1 MPPILTY
8 KNPTSNPTTKS
19 TTKPSNFPT
28 KYPTTRPTKRPSK
41 PPTQAPT
48 KKQTDEPTVVQDPQT
63 DETMQPTNLGKSVI
77 SFHESF
83 FKIFKMLEF
92 LKKSPF
98 YEKEEPEEEK
108 VSFSNTLPTLPPAS
122 EDKAS
127 ESIQSPTTGSPTNHV
142 TSKEK
147 AKYSQEKSNAS
158 PTKIPTY
165 EIAQRYK
172 YPTTNSPTETKAST
186 TKEKYNNE
194 APIAEVESKTSPTQA
209 PTYKIEQRYKYP
221 TTSSPKKTTTNNMK
235 EKYKNEIPKEANKSP
250 TQAPTYKIEQRYKYP
265 TTNAQTK
272 KTTNNMKE
280 KYKNEEPKNEKPST
294 QMPTYK
300 IEQRYKYPTTNSPT
314 KKPTNK
320 MKEQYKNEEPTGEEK
335 SPTQAPTYK
344 IEQRYKYPTTS
355 SPTKKP
361 TKLPTQNPTIASNQ
375 DDITKVITSYEKV
388 PGEETTGIS
397 TNSPT
402 KKPTKIKATNNPT
415 KSPTNK
421 PKSTATKMP
430 TPKIAIPKLQYANTE
445 ISCDVMTTFLKKRVI
460 EKKVTESS
468 LTPQVFQN
476 KNTPQY
482 KALNWMLNDDN
493 LNTICVNNDDKVLQR
508 YMAALF
514 YFSTG
519 GEYWLNQYDF
529 LNGNTHECTWSNRMV
544 CNDENYIM
552 DIIFS
557 EYSVNLC

>member
-1 MPPILTY
+1 M
-8 KNPTSNPTTKS
+8 KNL
-19 TTKPSNFPT
+19 
-28 KYPTTRPTKRPSK
+28 
-41 PPTQAPT
+41 Q
-48 KKQTDEPTVVQDPQT
+48 
-63 DETMQPTNLGKSVI
+63 GK
-77 SFHESF
+77 
-83 FKIFKMLEF
+83 
-92 LKKSPF
+92 
-98 YEKEEPEEEK
+98 
-108 VSFSNTLPTLPPAS
+108 
-122 EDKAS
+122 
-127 ESIQSPTTGSPTNHV
+127 
-142 TSKEK
+142 
-147 AKYSQEKSNAS
+147 
-158 PTKIPTY
+158 
-165 EIAQRYK
+165 
-172 YPTTNSPTETKAST
+172 
-186 TKEKYNNE
+186 
-194 APIAEVESKTSPTQA
+194 
-209 PTYKIEQRYKYP
+209 
-221 TTSSPKKTTTNNMK
+221 
-235 EKYKNEIPKEANKSP
+235 
-250 TQAPTYKIEQRYKYP
+250 
-265 TTNAQTK
+265 
-272 KTTNNMKE
+272 
-280 KYKNEEPKNEKPST
+280 
-294 QMPTYK
+294 
-300 IEQRYKYPTTNSPT
+300 TNSPT

-388 PGEETTGIS
+388 PGGETTGIS

-552 DIIFS
+552 DIIFNDNNVTGVIPS
-557 EYSVNLC
+557 EIDTLKSLKTLSLIKGNLTSTIPETLYNITSLQVLELSDNNLKGKLSNKIYNLQNLKVLNLNNNNLNGPIDAAISNLQNLSSLKLDNNKFYGLVRRELKDLVNAEIVTLHENNFSGRVPTRMCNLFKPGNGKLQTLTADCDGVDAKVECVCCTACY